1 MADSGAGTSLDPR
14 RHDAAGVSVRPR
26 LRDGFRDVPRRVRVA
41 RAAVAGIWLIVALVT
56 VFAPLD
62 GQPSERWVQ
71 LGLLVVLAVVAVV
84 GVGIVNR
91 TLFHAHTEYVRR
103 LERMAGEDELTGLA
117 NRRAFNR
124 RLSEE
129 FLRARRYGHPFTV
142 VLVDLDGFKAVND
155 TFGHAT
161 GDAAL
166 VAFARVLDSITRAS
180 DVAARLGGD
189 EFALL
194 LPETDEAAARQ
205 VIRRL
210 KDSLLNRPLLVDQA
224 GNVEVRL
231 SVSAGA
237 ASLAADIENESKLL
251 AAADRALYADKRSA
265 GADEDTVAVDSADA
279 G

>member
-1 MADSGAGTSLDPR
+1 MAGSGAGPSSDPR
-14 RHDAAGVSVRPR
+14 RHDDAGAPVRAR

-41 RAAVAGIWLIVALVT
+41 RASVAAVWLLVALLT
-56 VFAPLD
+56 VIAPLN
-62 GQPSERWVQ
+62 GQPAERWVQ
-71 LGLLVVLAVVAVV
+71 FGMLVVLAVVAVL

-91 TLFHAHTEYVRR
+91 TLFHAHTEYVQR

-142 VLVDLDGFKAVND
+142 ALVDLDGFKAVND
-155 TFGHAT
+155 TFGHAA

-194 LPETDEAAARQ
+194 LPETDRAAARQ

-210 KDSLLNRPLLVDQA
+210 KDSLLSRPLLVDQA

-237 ASLAADIENESKLL
+237 ATLAADTENESKLL
-251 AAADRALYADKRSA
+251 AAADRALYVDKRA
-265 GADEDTVAVDSADA
+265 ADPDEDTVAVDSADA